1 MPKINL
7 PWKKYFRLKY
17 ILALVVIIIAAYF
30 GFNYVQEA
38 RIVPEELLNTALA
51 NTLEAKSYQFH
62 TKSTITIQGEDK
74 IFSDISGERADAQT
88 FHVVGNMLGTEINVY
103 QINDTTYRLDKA
115 TNKWIITE
123 NNSLL
128 RESLLMAEL
137 NPLSNFY
144 FKELISTSY
153 LGKEKVAGRK
163 MYKMECRP
171 RINNKWLD
179 GYFKDLKYI
188 IWIDRKDKV
197 IRKATV
203 TALSKE
209 KESSSLTV
217 EVELFN
223 FNKEFKI
230 QPPVVQS

>member
-1 MPKINL
+1 MPKINI
-7 PWKKYFRLKY
+7 PWKKYLRLRY
-17 ILALVVIIIAAYF
+17 ILIFILIIIFAYA
-30 GFNYVQEA
+30 GFVYVQEET
-38 RIVPEELLNTALA
+38 RIVPEELLNTAIN

-62 TKSTITIQGEDK
+62 TRSTITIQGEDK
-74 IFSDISGERADAQT
+74 VFSDISGERADAQT
-88 FHVVGNMLGTEINVY
+88 FHVVGSMLGTEINVY
-103 QINDTTYRLDKA
+103 QINDTTYRLDA
-115 TNKWIITE
+115 ITNKWIVTE

-144 FKELISTSY
+144 FKELISTNY
-153 LGKEKVAGRK
+153 LGKEKVDGRK
-163 MYKMECRP
+163 MHKIECTP
-171 RINNKWLD
+171 KINNKWLD

-197 IRKATV
+197 IRKAKV

-217 EVELFN
+217 EVEFKN
-223 FNKEFKI
+223 FNKEFNI
-230 QPPVVQS
+230 QPPMV